1 MTRAC
6 LSLLAGMYA
15 LQLSSFAATSNYLGA
30 ASIVA
35 FSFFLFRQF
44 LIGIGVCLG
53 AFLFYLAAQELIAA
67 RIPEDI
73 AGDSIVIEVEID
85 GFPSRNGSTVSF
97 VANPMTDERL
107 PERIRLSWFEPP
119 VNLHAGDSWR
129 IEVRLRR
136 PRGNRNPGS
145 FDYESWLFRERIGAV
160 GYVVSGRRN
169 HLLKANSGGV
179 RQRIRRRFISRVESL
194 LDDPE
199 PASVLIALVVGARHL
214 ISRDQWDRYA
224 ITGTSHLMAIS
235 GLHIGLA
242 AGMAYFAA
250 LFVAGMMRSRRNIY
264 GIAILTSIAAAIC
277 YALLSGFAIPAR
289 RATLVLV
296 LAGVALMRKR
306 RPNLLT
312 LLSATCIVIVVTDP
326 LSTLAPGFV
335 LSFAAVV
342 ILIWIG
348 HRDSSLVT
356 LQSML
361 LCGLLPLTAILFDR
375 ISLAAL
381 PVNLLALPLVSF
393 VVVPLSLLG
402 LLLDGP
408 LQALGDPLL
417 QLAAG
422 CIVLLEMGLRFASS
436 IEWSSASIATLF
448 GTAWL
453 YVFLPTMWVLLPPGW
468 PGRHVAWIG
477 IVAAIAYKPQLPRSG
492 CAVVEVLDVGQGL
505 AVAVRTRGH
514 FMLYDSGPS
523 FRSGGSAAHSVILPY
538 LRSRGIGAIDQMIIS
553 HSDLDHAGGVAVIAA
568 AMPVQRILS
577 GEPLTQVTSTPCHA
591 GQSWTY
597 DGIEFRILHPNFDPL
612 LDGNDSSCVLLLE
625 AGGFRMLFSGDI
637 EKMAEHSLIQQQVL
651 PSVDV
656 VLVPHHG
663 SRTSS
668 TTAFVR
674 ALMPSIAIVSAAHG
688 NQWGFPKQD
697 IVQRWEAVGARVLN
711 TATAGA
717 IELRFCAVSGLQ
729 SIRRY
734 RADNRRIWHE

>member
-15 LQLSSFAATSNYLGA
+15 LQLSSFAATFGYLGTA
-30 ASIVA
+30 AIVA

-44 LIGIGVCLG
+44 LTGAGVCLG
-53 AFLFYLAAQELIAA
+53 AFLFYLAAQELIAS
-67 RIPEDI
+67 RIPEAI
-73 AGDSIVIEVEID
+73 AGDSIVVEVEVE

-97 VANPMTDERL
+97 VANPISDERL

-119 VNLHAGDSWR
+119 VNLHGGDSWR
-129 IEVRLRR
+129 VEVRLRR

-160 GYVVSGRRN
+160 GYVVSGWRN
-169 HLLKANSGGV
+169 HLLGSDSGGV
-179 RQRIRRRFISRVESL
+179 RQRVRRRFVNRVQAL
-194 LDDPE
+194 IDDPE
-199 PASVLIALVVGARHL
+199 QASVLVALVVGARHL
-214 ISRDQWDRYA
+214 ISRDQWQRYA
-224 ITGTSHLMAIS
+224 VTGTSHLMAIS

-242 AGMAYFAA
+242 AGMAYFSA
-250 LFVAGMMRSRRNIY
+250 LFVAGMMRSRRNNHRV
-264 GIAILTSIAAAIC
+264 AILISIAAAIL
-277 YALLSGFAIPAR
+277 YAQLSGFAIPAR
-289 RATLVLV
+289 RATLMLV
-296 LAGVALMRKR
+296 LAGVALMRGR
-306 RPNLLT
+306 QPDLLT
-312 LLSATCIVIVVTDP
+312 ILSATCIVIIVADP
-326 LSTLAPGFV
+326 LSTMVPGFV

-348 HRDSSLVT
+348 RRDSSLLT

-381 PVNLLALPLVSF
+381 PVNLLALPLVSL

-402 LLLDGP
+402 LLLDGS
-408 LQALGDPLL
+408 LQVLGDPLL
-417 QLAAG
+417 RLAGGGIA
-422 CIVLLEMGLRFASS
+422 LLEMGLRFASS
-436 IEWSSASIATLF
+436 LEWSSVSIVTLS
-448 GTAWL
+448 GAGWL
-453 YVFLPTMWVLLPPGW
+453 YVVLPLIWVLLPPGW
-468 PGRHVAWIG
+468 PGRHVAWVG
-477 IVAAIAYKPQLPRSG
+477 VVAVIVYKPQLPKAG
-492 CAVVEVLDVGQGL
+492 CAVVDVLDVGQGL
-505 AVAVRTRGH
+505 AVAVQTRGH

-538 LRSRGIGAIDQMIIS
+538 LRSRGIDAIDQMIIS
-553 HSDLDHAGGVAVIAA
+553 HSDLDHAGGAAVIAA
-568 AMPVQRILS
+568 EIPVDRMLA
-577 GEPLTQVTSTPCHA
+577 GEPLNQVTSVPCHA
-591 GQSWTY
+591 GQRWTY
-597 DGIEFRILHPNFDPL
+597 DGIEFRILHPNADLL

-637 EKMAEHSLIQQQVL
+637 EKMAELSLIQRQVL

-668 TTAFVR
+668 TNPFVR

-697 IVQRWEAVGARVLN
+697 IVQRWEAVGATVLN

-717 IELRFCAVSGLQ
+717 IELRFCAASGLQ